1 MCIYQG
7 IGYRNHGMEGVCGA
21 LRASW
26 RAVREGGPSGLR
38 ERGGGVWGAC
48 GRGEATP
55 PTVMRM
61 IC

>member
-7 IGYRNHGMEGVCGA
+7 IGYRNHGVEGVWGA

-26 RAVREGGPSGLR
+26 RAIREGGPSGLR
-38 ERGGGVWGAC
+38 EREGLWGVR
-48 GRGEATP
+48 GRVEATP
-55 PTVMRM
+55 PTVTRM